1 MLRIDLIH
9 DGSTKTRT
17 PESGNGNGNGNG
29 ITEWQF
35 LKIKGFSS

>member
-9 DGSTKTRT
+9 DGSTKTRN
-17 PESGNGNGNGNG
+17 PESGNGNGSGNG

-35 LKIKGFSS
+35 LKIKGFSF